1 MEKHPDL
8 EPAFIAVMTI
18 HDEALLPIVHSMLE
32 ASGIP
37 FDIRNEQTQNLIG
50 AAPRIN
56 PAIVMV
62 DATRAEEARELLA
75 PLSVP
80 LEEGAD
86 MEGEA
91 GGG

>member
-1 MEKHPDL
+1 MNEHS
-8 EPAFIAVMTI
+8 EPEPTFVELMTI
-18 HDEALLPIVHSMLE
+18 HDETLLPIIHSLLQE
-32 ASGIP
+32 SGIR

-56 PAIVMV
+56 PAVVMV
-62 DATRAEEARELLA
+62 EEAHADEARELLA

-86 MEGEA
+86 VEGGA
-91 GGG
+91 DPD

>member
-1 MEKHPDL
+1 MSDHPKD
-8 EPAFIAVMTI
+8 EPAFVAVMTV

-56 PAIVMV
+56 PAVVMV
-62 DATRAEEARELLA
+62 DATRADEARELLA

-86 MEGEA
+86 VEGD
-91 GGG
+91 GG

>member
-1 MEKHPDL
+1 MRDHPQADPTFV
-8 EPAFIAVMTI
+8 EIMTI
-18 HDEALLPIVHSMLE
+18 HDESLLPIVHSILE
-32 ASGIP
+32 ESGIA

-56 PAIVMV
+56 PAVVMV
-62 DATRAEEARELLA
+62 DATRADEARERLA

-86 MEGEA
+86 VEGA
-91 GGG
+91 PD